1 MKKFLLLFIMLIV
14 FTNRQLTG
22 MINHACQIRASQ
34 YSSDILIYLFLT
46 PIITSRQL
54 LREAWQTIFSAKAR
68 RITRE
73 QGTQTNRPFTEK
85 NELVNQYTRI
95 MADEERDSAT
105 LKSAQQ
111 AEKERQEALLQNKI
125 AIRRTQQ
132 NHKQNA

>member
-1 MKKFLLLFIMLIV
+1 MKKFLLLFIMLTV

-34 YSSDILIYLFLT
+34 YPLDILTYLFLT

-73 QGTQTNRPFTEK
+73 QGTQTNRPFAEK